1 MYFPSFQG
9 SQISFLVFV
18 GHYVSSFVKFLIR
31 LFCQSNF
38 SLGLLKLIHGSFLC
52 VLNTHPFLFIC
63 IVIIFFFSLII
74 HSLLMNHA
82 CNFKVVCMYVVS
94 RSVVSDST

>member
-1 MYFPSFQG
+1 M
-9 SQISFLVFV
+9 FV
-18 GHYVSSFVKFLIR
+18 GHYVSSFVKFLIH
-31 LFCQSNF
+31 LFCRSNF
-38 SLGLLKLIHGSFLC
+38 SIGLLKLIHGSFLC
-52 VLNTHPFLFIC
+52 VLNTNPFLFIC

-74 HSLLMNHA
+74 YSLLMNDA